1 MYHAQ
6 AAEQPHVC
14 GEQQLQARLAL
25 LALQALD
32 QHSFPSGHAMT
43 LPAALVPLSMQF
55 PQTMGL
61 AFATCLL
68 MAWARLASAHH
79 YPSDV
84 AVGTVLGFSV
94 SYPISVYALAASR
107 LVS

>member
-1 MYHAQ
+1 V
-6 AAEQPHVC
+6 P
-14 GEQQLQARLAL
+14 L
-25 LALQALD
+25 LPALD

-43 LPAALVPLSMQF
+43 LPAALVPMALQF

-61 AFATCLL
+61 AFATGLL

-84 AVGTVLGFSV
+84 AVGAALGVAV
-94 SYPISVYALAASR
+94 SYPISVYALAVAR